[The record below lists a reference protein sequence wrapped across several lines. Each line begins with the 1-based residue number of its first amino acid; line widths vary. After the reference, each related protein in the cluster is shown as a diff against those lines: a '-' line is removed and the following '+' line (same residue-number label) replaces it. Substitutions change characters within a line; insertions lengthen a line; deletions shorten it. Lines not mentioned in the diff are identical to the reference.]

1 MLIEQPFEWDG
12 MAQTEAGYGFGN
24 IDTLVAAFDK
34 LAVAPS
40 PALRAASPAS
50 GRADGV
56 REHSQLT

>member
-12 MAQTEAGYGFGN
+12 MVQTEVGYGFGN

-50 GRADGV
+50 GRAMG
-56 REHSQLT
+56 

>member
-12 MAQTEAGYGFGN
+12 MVQTEAGYGFGN

-50 GRADGV
+50 GRAMG
-56 REHSQLT
+56 